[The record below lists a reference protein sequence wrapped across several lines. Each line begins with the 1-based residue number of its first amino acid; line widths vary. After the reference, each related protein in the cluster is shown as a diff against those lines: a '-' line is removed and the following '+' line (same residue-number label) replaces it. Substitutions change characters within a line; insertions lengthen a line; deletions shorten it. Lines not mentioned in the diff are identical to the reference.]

1 MQQPS
6 FYLPTGNAVF
16 VTGNGPTVVVIGGG
30 PGLSSRIYRNYLV
43 PLIPSRRVVCWD
55 YAAVGSS
62 KPREIVSFEKDY
74 EDFLVLMESIDK
86 VDKKDLCLVAHSYG
100 GLLALR
106 YLLENPSGA
115 VKLAMINSFA
125 HFLPV
130 TAGLMQRKMSRLN
143 PQELQEVAL
152 AIEHM
157 HKGVASRQEID
168 RFTLL
173 EIKTNLANPTPEF
186 VQAATEDS
194 EFNPRVYGANLDWVN
209 VDYTKKLSEIRVPT
223 WVTTGKL
230 DPIVP
235 PEFSESLKAI
245 PGSIYTE
252 FENSAHWPFCEEP
265 EAFGRELRSF
275 LDR

>member
-16 VTGNGPTVVVIGGG
+16 VTGNGPAVVVIGGG

-43 PLIPSRRVVCWD
+43 PLIQNRRVVCWD

-62 KPREIVSFEKDY
+62 KPREFVSFEKDY
-74 EDFLVLMESIDK
+74 EDLLVLMES
-86 VDKKDLCLVAHSYG
+86 VDKKGLCLLAHSYG

-106 YLLENPSGA
+106 YLLENPKGA
-115 VKLAMINSFA
+115 SKLMLLGAFS

-130 TAGLMQRKMSRLN
+130 TGELMQRKMSRLS
-143 PQELQEVAL
+143 PQELQELAV

-157 HKGVASRQEID
+157 QKGVASREESD

-173 EIKTNLANPTPEF
+173 EIKTNLANPSPEF
-186 VQAATEDS
+186 VQAAAVDS
-194 EFNPRVYGANLDWVN
+194 EFNPRVYGTNVDWIN

-223 WVTTGKL
+223 WVAVGKL

-235 PEFSESLKAI
+235 PGFSEPLKAI
-245 PGSIYTE
+245 PGSTFTE

-265 EAFGRELRSF
+265 EAFGRELQSF
-275 LDR
+275 LER